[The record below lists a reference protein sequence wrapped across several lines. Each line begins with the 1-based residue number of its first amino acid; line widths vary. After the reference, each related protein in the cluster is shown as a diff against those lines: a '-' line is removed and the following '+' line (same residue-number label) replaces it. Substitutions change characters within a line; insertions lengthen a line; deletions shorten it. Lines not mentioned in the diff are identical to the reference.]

1 MKKILS
7 FIFILFIALSLYVPN
22 SISADEPAED
32 GTINLLDTFFIT
44 TTAQYKSLPV
54 SFNPK
59 WFNGNAKEYSHDLA
73 KLSLGLATASFR
85 PNSQQQA
92 YRDPDYNLRFFL

>member
-54 SFNPK
+54 S
-59 WFNGNAKEYSHDLA
+59 
-73 KLSLGLATASFR
+73 LSFGKKAENTEKPLFR
-85 PNSQQQA
+85 GF
-92 YRDPDYNLRFFL
+92 LFFLFCV